1 MERNLS
7 TRILYIFKSYRRKAC
22 FCPRRDLQ
30 LEPPVD
36 WCARCGG
43 EIYDP
48 DEGNVCRR
56 CVSEIRRYD
65 ADTIIAILEAVDEEN
80 AKWASEDVCTTIHN
94 NLALRFPIYEE
105 V

>member
-1 MERNLS
+1 M
-7 TRILYIFKSYRRKAC
+7 
-22 FCPRRDLQ
+22 PRCLDPLRDKQ
-30 LEPPVD
+30 QDPIV
-36 WCARCGG
+36 CTCVRCGG

>member
-22 FCPRRDLQ
+22 FYPRRDLQ

-43 EIYDP
+43 EIYPFDP
-48 DEGNVCRR
+48 VDWDEGPALCPACRR
-56 CVSEIRRYD
+56 
-65 ADTIIAILEAVDEEN
+65 AEEREREN
-80 AKWASEDVCTTIHN
+80 EKRE
-94 NLALRFPIYEE
+94 
-105 V
+105 